1 MNKCNY
7 KSLWQHVTFL
17 SGCRITWHKHWG
29 LTKFMLFSS
38 YSSFSFFA
46 TVLQTIKT
54 ILCVLHYQEWFR
66 NKIKLPFTAASIP
79 LSTQCYQASSTNKAN
94 GVTQP
99 LDIYNLDYAYKIIM
113 HIVIIKLCTCNF
125 TSQYILHVTQRR
137 MIVPWW
143 VWRTWWIGVRRTRRW
158 RTWTRRHRTNNIIHS
173 KCYNVWLDN
182 AAVCDLTKK

>member
-1 MNKCNY
+1 
-7 KSLWQHVTFL
+7 
-17 SGCRITWHKHWG
+17 
-29 LTKFMLFSS
+29 MLFSS

-137 MIVPWW
+137 MIVP
-143 VWRTWWIGVRRTRRW
+143 
-158 RTWTRRHRTNNIIHS
+158 
-173 KCYNVWLDN
+173 
-182 AAVCDLTKK
+182 